1 MELTDCLC
9 INCEEMINPGLFEIH
24 SKVCFCVSN
33 HVKRLEEFDD
43 TTILDYKIDKLKC
56 ALEGN
61 LHSGQLDDSMLN
73 PHFRKLISVATEL
86 MMISGDTEDDFSRCN
101 DKLNELGDVAHIKN
115 FQFIIYYERLKHLG
129 LVIVTQAKAEL
140 ILTRVNRK
148 QNLCLDEEL
157 NKQNEELERL
167 KEQLVFYKKKATVMQ
182 GLINRRI
189 DDVRSEVN
197 SVCDSSIS
205 SKSRGSSVSSMS
217 SFFEDEPS
225 KLDTLED
232 ELVDQKFKI
241 KENTEEGMRRYFY
254 SQCIVIKLSLGR
266 NYKRNVSIAQL
277 YQVRDI

>member
-1 MELTDCLC
+1 
-9 INCEEMINPGLFEIH
+9 
-24 SKVCFCVSN
+24 
-33 HVKRLEEFDD
+33 
-43 TTILDYKIDKLKC
+43 
-56 ALEGN
+56 
-61 LHSGQLDDSMLN
+61 
-73 PHFRKLISVATEL
+73 
-86 MMISGDTEDDFSRCN
+86 
-101 DKLNELGDVAHIKN
+101 
-115 FQFIIYYERLKHLG
+115 
-129 LVIVTQAKAEL
+129 
-140 ILTRVNRK
+140 
-148 QNLCLDEEL
+148 LCLDEEL

>member
-1 MELTDCLC
+1 
-9 INCEEMINPGLFEIH
+9 MINPGLFEIH
-24 SKVCFCVSN
+24 SKVCFQVAN

-43 TTILDYKIDKLKC
+43 STILDYKIDKLKC

-73 PHFRKLISVATEL
+73 GHFRRLMSVATEL
-86 MMISGDTEDDFSRCN
+86 VMISGATEDDFSLCN
-101 DKLNELGDVAHIKN
+101 DKLKELSEVAHIKN
-115 FQFIIYYERLKHLG
+115 FQFVIYYERLKFLG
-129 LVIVTQAKAEL
+129 LVILIQAKAEL

-148 QNLCLDEEL
+148 ENVSLNEEL
-157 NKQNEELERL
+157 NKQNEELEKL
-167 KEQLVFYKKKATVMQ
+167 KEQLVYYKQKATMMQ

-189 DDVRSEVN
+189 DDVRSEAD
-197 SVCDSSIS
+197 SVSNGSIL
-205 SKSRGSSVSSMS
+205 SKSRGSSVGSMS

-225 KLDTLED
+225 KVEALED
-232 ELVDQKFKI
+232 ELVDQKVTL

-266 NYKRNVSIAQL
+266 NYKKNVSIAQL